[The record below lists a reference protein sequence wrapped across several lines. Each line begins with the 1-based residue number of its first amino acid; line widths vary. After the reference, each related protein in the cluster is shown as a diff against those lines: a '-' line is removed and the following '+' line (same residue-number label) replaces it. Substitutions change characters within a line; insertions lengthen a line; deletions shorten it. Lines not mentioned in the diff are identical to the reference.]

1 MGEFSVAGIRE
12 ELDSPE
18 LGRLFDR
25 LKADCSYLGP
35 FADWKAVI
43 ALLHDTKRG
52 YRLKDRILWRLI
64 QYYRQGGNHDRLGT
78 VFIAIFTPAIGDIY
92 RRW

>member
-35 FADWKAVI
+35 FPSWKAVI
-43 ALLHDTKRG
+43 ALLRK
-52 YRLKDRILWRLI
+52 LKK
-64 QYYRQGGNHDRLGT
+64 
-78 VFIAIFTPAIGDIY
+78 V
-92 RRW
+92 